1 MPWFMPHKTVLM
13 RSTTGHMINF
23 TKGEVVWV
31 PDSCIQNAMAVGAQP
46 TEPAVVLE
54 SVEVPNTPPP
64 APVLLTPEQKQ
75 KAFFDA
81 FEKLLLRSA
90 RGDFTASG
98 LPHIKQLEPMI
109 GFPVSPPERDDYWT
123 KYNESKQEAA

>member
-1 MPWFMPHKTVLM
+1 MPWFTLHKTVLM
-13 RSTTGHMINF
+13 STTTGHGVNF
-23 TKGEVVWV
+23 IKGEAVWV
-31 PDSCIQNAMAVGAQP
+31 PQVCVPNALALGAQP
-46 TEPAVVLE
+46 VDPQVVE
-54 SVEVPNTPPP
+54 TVEVPNAAAPTPTP
-64 APVLLTPEQKQ
+64 LTPEQKQ

>member
-1 MPWFMPHKTVLM
+1 MPWFTLHKTVLM
-13 RSTTGHMINF
+13 STTTGHGVNF
-23 TKGEVVWV
+23 KKGEAVWV
-31 PDSCIQNAMAVGAQP
+31 PHVCVQQALSLGAQP
-46 TEPAVVLE
+46 VDPEVLE

-64 APVLLTPEQKQ
+64 APVLLTPDQKQ

-98 LPHIKQLEPMI
+98 LPHIKQLEPLI
-109 GFPVSPPERDDYWT
+109 GFPVSQPERDDYWT